1 MHVAEKTLV
10 DAHLES
16 VYSDGQLVE
25 DSDETDDR
33 VKAGEEVKM
42 KLRCHVRYD
51 PSLDPSVI
59 WLKDDVELDLNDDR
73 FSLTHTGQ
81 IRLQVLTN
89 TRVRSDQ
96 GKIMKS
102 ILKFA
107 LKVKYPLFARIVH
120 LLFWRNSVYFMDK
133 FPLFQRLYYYVQI
146 INPCLDMH
154 TVYPDQV
161 VTPIFNNLSRKHR

>member
-1 MHVAEKTLV
+1 MVRKLIDSNIFMHLAEKTLV

-16 VYSDGQLVE
+16 VYSDGHLVE
-25 DSDETDDR
+25 DSEETEDR

-51 PSLDPSVI
+51 PSLDPTVV
-59 WLKDDVELDLNDDR
+59 WLKDDVEVDLSDDR

-81 IRLQVLTN
+81 NKLQVLSN

-102 ILKFA
+102 IL
-107 LKVKYPLFARIVH
+107 
-120 LLFWRNSVYFMDK
+120 
-133 FPLFQRLYYYVQI
+133 
-146 INPCLDMH
+146 
-154 TVYPDQV
+154 
-161 VTPIFNNLSRKHR
+161 